1 MRRTSLALS
10 ALALGLAVTSTAHA
24 QGDPAH
30 GKKLYMDNC
39 LQCHD
44 TSVHTRPDKIIFSK
58 KALRKRVEFCDA
70 NAGSNFSAQ
79 DLSDVTEWLN
89 SEFYKYDD

>member
-1 MRRTSLALS
+1 MRRSFR
-10 ALALGLAVTSTAHA
+10 ALGTLAIGLAIATTAHA
-24 QGDPAH
+24 RGDAER

-44 TSVHTRPDKIIFSK
+44 TGIHTRPDIIIFSK

-79 DLSDVTEWLN
+79 DLTDVTEWLN

>member
-1 MRRTSLALS
+1 MARFVVVLSGLAL
-10 ALALGLAVTSTAHA
+10 ACAIPLAA
-24 QGDPAH
+24 QADAEH

-39 LQCHD
+39 QQCHD
-44 TSVHTRPDKIIFSK
+44 TSVHTRPDRIIFSK

-70 NAGSNFSAQ
+70 NANSNFTSQ

-89 SEFYKYDD
+89 GEFYKFDE